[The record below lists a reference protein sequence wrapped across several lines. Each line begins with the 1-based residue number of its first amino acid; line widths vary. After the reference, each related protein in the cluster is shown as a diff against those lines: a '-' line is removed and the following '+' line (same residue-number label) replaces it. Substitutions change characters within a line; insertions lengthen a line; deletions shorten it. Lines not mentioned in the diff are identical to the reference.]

1 MMGICLSLFNSN
13 KYLSNKSLNT
23 KLSIN
28 KLDTNTSIN
37 SNTNINVNN
46 LDINTTINSNTNTI
60 PIILESSNNKM
71 NHATFDSLFP
81 SKIRVIE
88 WKDTIPFVAPVFG
101 GRVIKVYDGDTI
113 IIASK
118 LPYEAS
124 PLYRFSVR
132 LNGID
137 TPEIKSKNN
146 EEKIAAIN
154 VRKILSELILHKYVR
169 LENIQTE
176 KYGRILADV
185 YIENLHINKYLLD
198 NKYAVPYDGGKKIM
212 PENWLDY
219 MKNVPSAHNTNIQL

>member
-13 KYLSNKSLNT
+13 KYLSNKSLNR
-23 KLSIN
+23 KLSDNKIN
-28 KLDTNTSIN
+28 TNTS
-37 SNTNINVNN
+37 
-46 LDINTTINSNTNTI
+46 INSNTNTI
-60 PIILESSNNKM
+60 PIILESSNDKM
-71 NHATFDSLFP
+71 NDATFDSLFP

-88 WKDTIPFVAPVFG
+88 WKDTIPFVAPVLG

-113 IIASK
+113 TIASK
-118 LPYEAS
+118 LPYDAS

-132 LNGID
+132 LNGLD
-137 TPEIKSKNN
+137 APEIKSKNN

-154 VRKILSELILHKYVR
+154 VREILSELILHKYVH

-198 NKYAVPYDGGKKIM
+198 NKYAVPYDGGKKII

>member
-1 MMGICLSLFNSN
+1 MGICLSLFNSN
-13 KYLSNKSLNT
+13 KYLSNKSLNR
-23 KLSIN
+23 KLSDNKIN
-28 KLDTNTSIN
+28 TNTS
-37 SNTNINVNN
+37 
-46 LDINTTINSNTNTI
+46 INSNTNTI
-60 PIILESSNNKM
+60 PIILESSNDKM
-71 NHATFDSLFP
+71 NDATFDSLFP

-88 WKDTIPFVAPVFG
+88 WKDTIPFVAPVLG

-113 IIASK
+113 TIASK
-118 LPYEAS
+118 LPYDAS

-132 LNGID
+132 LNGLD
-137 TPEIKSKNN
+137 APEIKSKNN

-154 VRKILSELILHKYVR
+154 VREILSELILHKYVH

-198 NKYAVPYDGGKKIM
+198 NKYAVPYDGGKKII

>member
-1 MMGICLSLFNSN
+1 MGICLSLFNSN

-23 KLSIN
+23 KLSVN

-37 SNTNINVNN
+37 SNTIP
-46 LDINTTINSNTNTI
+46 IINSNIN
-60 PIILESSNNKM
+60 PIILKSSNDKM
-71 NHATFDSLFP
+71 NDATFDSLFP

-88 WKDTIPFVAPVFG
+88 WKDTIPFIAPVLG

-113 IIASK
+113 TIASK

-137 TPEIKSKNN
+137 APEIKSKNN

-154 VRKILSELILHKYVR
+154 VREILSELILHKYVH

-198 NKYAVPYDGGKKIM
+198 NKYAVPYDGGKKII

-219 MKNVPSAHNTNIQL
+219 MKKVQSAHNTNIQL

>member
-13 KYLSNKSLNT
+13 KYLSNKSLNR
-23 KLSIN
+23 KLSDNKIN
-28 KLDTNTSIN
+28 TNTS
-37 SNTNINVNN
+37 
-46 LDINTTINSNTNTI
+46 INSNTNTI
-60 PIILESSNNKM
+60 PIILESSNDKM
-71 NHATFDSLFP
+71 NDATFDSLFP

-88 WKDTIPFVAPVFG
+88 WKDTIPFVAPVLG

-113 IIASK
+113 TIASK
-118 LPYEAS
+118 LPYDAS

-132 LNGID
+132 LNGLD
-137 TPEIKSKNN
+137 APEIKSKNN

-154 VRKILSELILHKYVR
+154 VREILSELILHKYVR

-198 NKYAVPYDGGKKIM
+198 NKYAVPYDGGKKII

>member
-1 MMGICLSLFNSN
+1 MGICLSLFNSN
-13 KYLSNKSLNT
+13 KYLSNKSFNT

-37 SNTNINVNN
+37 SNTN
-46 LDINTTINSNTNTI
+46 TN
-60 PIILESSNNKM
+60 PIILESSNDKM
-71 NHATFDSLFP
+71 NDATFDSLFP
-81 SKIRVIE
+81 YKIRIIE

-113 IIASK
+113 TIAAK

-132 LNGID
+132 LNGVD
-137 TPEIKSKNN
+137 APEIKSKNN

-154 VRKILSELILHKYVR
+154 VREILSELILHKYVH

-198 NKYAVPYDGGKKIM
+198 NKYAVPYDGGKKII

>member
-13 KYLSNKSLNT
+13 KYLSNKSFNT

-37 SNTNINVNN
+37 SNTN
-46 LDINTTINSNTNTI
+46 TN
-60 PIILESSNNKM
+60 PIILESSNDKM
-71 NHATFDSLFP
+71 NDATFDSLFP
-81 SKIRVIE
+81 YKIRIIE

-113 IIASK
+113 TIAAK

-132 LNGID
+132 LNGVD
-137 TPEIKSKNN
+137 APEIKSKNN

-154 VRKILSELILHKYVR
+154 VREILSELILHKYVH

-198 NKYAVPYDGGKKIM
+198 NKYAVPYDGGKKII

>member
-1 MMGICLSLFNSN
+1 MGICLSLFNSN

-37 SNTNINVNN
+37 SNTN
-46 LDINTTINSNTNTI
+46 TI
-60 PIILESSNNKM
+60 PIILESSNDKM
-71 NHATFDSLFP
+71 NDATFDSLFP

-88 WKDTIPFVAPVFG
+88 WKDTISFVAPVFG

-154 VRKILSELILHKYVR
+154 IRKILSELILHKYVR

-198 NKYAVPYDGGKKIM
+198 NKYAVSYDGGKKII

>member
-1 MMGICLSLFNSN
+1 MGICLSLFNSN
-13 KYLSNKSLNT
+13 KYLSNKSFNT
-23 KLSIN
+23 KLSDNKIN
-28 KLDTNTSIN
+28 T
-37 SNTNINVNN
+37 
-46 LDINTTINSNTNTI
+46 NTTINSNTNNI
-60 PIILESSNNKM
+60 PIILKSSNDKIND
-71 NHATFDSLFP
+71 ATFDSLFP

-88 WKDTIPFVAPVFG
+88 WKDTIPFVAPVLG

-113 IIASK
+113 TIASK

-198 NKYAVPYDGGKKIM
+198 NKYAVPYDGGKKII